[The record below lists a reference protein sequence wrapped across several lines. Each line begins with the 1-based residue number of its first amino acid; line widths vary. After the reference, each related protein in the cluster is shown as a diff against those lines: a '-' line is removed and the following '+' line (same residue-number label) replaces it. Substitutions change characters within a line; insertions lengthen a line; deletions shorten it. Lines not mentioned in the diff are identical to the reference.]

1 MAGKKASVNTV
12 STSAAAQG
20 HASLQPAFAA
30 RRLLPRVLVVHGDKS
45 LRQLV
50 KLHLACAGYDVR
62 IAQDAVEAGRLV
74 MREPPE
80 LIILDVDMPYM
91 DGVEFVSALR
101 SDDAI
106 PLIPVIFLT
115 LCESALERAE
125 RLGASA
131 CLTAPLSSEV
141 LLRAVARCL
150 DQSEARA
157 GVRTPRIAAA

>member
-20 HASLQPAFAA
+20 HASVQASFAA
-30 RRLLPRVLVVHGDKS
+30 RRLLPRVLVAHAEKS

-50 KLHLACAGYDVR
+50 KLHLACAGYDVVV
-62 IAQDAVEAGRLV
+62 AEDAVEAGRMV
-74 MREPPE
+74 MREVPD

-101 SDDAI
+101 ADGAI

-115 LCESALERAE
+115 LRESALERAE
-125 RLGASA
+125 RLGAAA

-150 DQSEARA
+150 DQGDVRA
-157 GVRTPRIAAA
+157 GVRAPRIAAS